1 MWRLLDRRLVLLL
14 AAVALGPG
22 GAVAATSTSGS
33 APAVSASASA
43 PAPAV
48 GDMSLG
54 SAKAKVTVVEYASM
68 SCPHCARFNNNV
80 FPAFRKKYVDSGKV
94 RYVLR
99 EYLTQPVEVAEAGF
113 MLARCAGK
121 GGYFSVID
129 TFFHG
134 QEEMYRVGDAG
145 PLIGS
150 AGAVGGL
157 TAPQIEA
164 CLSDDA
170 ARKALEARVEGYATH
185 EGVDSTPTFVINGQK
200 LPELDHEVQLADLDK
215 ALAPLLS
222 KPRGH

>member
-1 MWRLLDRRLVLLL
+1 MWRLSDRRLVLLL
-14 AAVALGPG
+14 AFAALGSG
-22 GAVAATSTSGS
+22 DALAATAPASS
-33 APAVSASASA
+33 APASAPA

-113 MLARCAGK
+113 LLARCAGK
-121 GGYFSVID
+121 GSYFRVID
-129 TFFHG
+129 SFFHG
-134 QEEMYRVGDAG
+134 QEEMYRAGDAG

-157 TAPQIEA
+157 SAPQIEA
-164 CLSDDA
+164 CLSDEA
-170 ARKALEARVEGYATH
+170 ARKALEDRVEGYATH
-185 EGVDSTPTFVINGQK
+185 EGVESTPTFVINGQK

>member
-1 MWRLLDRRLVLLL
+1 MWRLLDRPLLLLL
-14 AAVALGPG
+14 A
-22 GAVAATSTSGS
+22 GATLVSGAAFAAPT
-33 APAVSASASA
+33 APAPA

-54 SAKAKVTVVEYASM
+54 SVKAKVTVIEYASM

-113 MLARCAGK
+113 MLARCAGA
-121 GGYFSVID
+121 GGYFRVID

-134 QEEMYRVGDAG
+134 QDEMYRTGDAG
-145 PLIGS
+145 PLIGV

-157 TAPQIEA
+157 SAPQIEA

-170 ARKALEARVEGYATH
+170 ARKSLEARVEGYATH
-185 EGVDSTPTFVINGQK
+185 ENVESTPTFVINGQK
-200 LPELDHEVQLADLDK
+200 LPELDHEVQLADLDN
-215 ALAPLLS
+215 AIAPLLS

>member
-1 MWRLLDRRLVLLL
+1 MRRLLDRPLFLLL
-14 AAVALGPG
+14 AVAALGSG
-22 GAVAATSTSGS
+22 AAVAAPVAS
-33 APAVSASASA
+33 VSAA

-54 SAKAKVTVVEYASM
+54 SAKAKVTVIEYASM

-80 FPAFRKKYVDSGKV
+80 FPAFRKKYIDSGKV

-113 MLARCAGK
+113 LLARCAGK
-121 GGYFSVID
+121 DSYFRVID

-134 QEEMYRVGDAG
+134 QDEMYRAGDAG

-157 TAPQIEA
+157 SAPQIEA

-170 ARKALEARVEGYATH
+170 ARKALEDRVQGYATH
-185 EGVDSTPTFVINGQK
+185 ENVESTPTFVVNGQK
-200 LPELDHEVQLADLDK
+200 LPDLDHEVQLVDLDN
-215 ALAPLLS
+215 AIAPLLS